1 MDLSSNFGCVLTNL
15 LCHLGFLRIFNHP
28 LNKLQLS
35 SFKLFIQN
43 KVRLQA
49 GLEYRTQY
57 MLHVTIPSL
66 QADSLFLSRK
76 CALHSEMLRTK
87 VSLMANPPFGLKSFP
102 PALQMHLQCPS
113 PNKHRSN
120 FFFLLKLKD
129 FFQARKSKRKH
140 RRPGPHDWWLSLY
153 CGGVS
158 L

>member
-35 SFKLFIQN
+35 SLKLFIQN

-57 MLHVTIPSL
+57 MLRVTIPSL
-66 QADSLFLSRK
+66 QADSLFLSPK

-102 PALQMHLQCPS
+102 PGLQMHLQCPS
-113 PNKHRSN
+113 PNKDRSN
-120 FFFLLKLKD
+120 FFFPPEIEGSFSSQKIQKKA
-129 FFQARKSKRKH
+129 QETRTS
-140 RRPGPHDWWLSLY
+140 
-153 CGGVS
+153 
-158 L
+158 